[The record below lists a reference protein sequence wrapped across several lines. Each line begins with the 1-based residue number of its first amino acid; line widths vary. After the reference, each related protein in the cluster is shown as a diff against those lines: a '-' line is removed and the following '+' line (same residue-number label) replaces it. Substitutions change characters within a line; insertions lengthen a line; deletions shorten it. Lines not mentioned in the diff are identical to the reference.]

1 MFKHLGISIW
11 KNFAQFLVP
20 SKNVRLPEVICK
32 SCNNIVRCRCIVI
45 LQVMNTLGA
54 RDFSSMV
61 SSFCQ
66 VFTVTHLQPKMCR
79 PSANTENSHRTREKP
94 LVPSVRDE
102 PKMPLLSINN
112 NNDYICCGNSLFF
125 YACFGAFSSVFDAS
139 KGFTKIK
146 KMNKE
151 SFSYQRLCT

>member
-1 MFKHLGISIW
+1 M
-11 KNFAQFLVP
+11 
-20 SKNVRLPEVICK
+20 
-32 SCNNIVRCRCIVI
+32 NN
-45 LQVMNTLGA
+45 LGA

-61 SSFCQ
+61 SSFGQ

-94 LVPSVRDE
+94 PVPSVRDE

-139 KGFTKIK
+139 KGFTKIN